1 MPPAFRNHR
10 VPTACDTPTP
20 AAASSLAAPAA
31 IAAQNRRRSSR
42 PATDGRPGEK
52 KRIRPERSERRFRM
66 FTATSSVKVLRRPL
80 ESALVPLVDA
90 VRANLG
96 RKPREISAD
105 AGYCMRARRR
115 AARFRPILSNLVLDA
130 LDKELAR
137 RGHRFCR
144 YPDDCNM
151 YVRSRRA
158 G

>member
-1 MPPAFRNHR
+1 MLLTKDGFIQGYNAQ
-10 VPTACDTPTP
+10 
-20 AAASSLAAPAA
+20 AAV
-31 IAAQNRRRSSR
+31 
-42 PATDGRPGEK
+42 DGAKQIIVAHGLTQSMSDCPQ
-52 KRIRPERSERRFRM
+52 
-66 FTATSSVKVLRRPL
+66 
-80 ESALVPLVDA
+80 LVPLVDA

-115 AARFRPILSNLVLDA
+115 AARFRPILSNLVLDD